1 MNSILRDKA
10 KEYARQIIFLSKK
23 MREDRVDFSI
33 ISQVI
38 RSGTSIGT
46 NIYEA
51 KYAQTMRDFVT
62 NLSIALS
69 ECSES
74 YYWIELLYDTGFI
87 SHEDNLRL
95 SGLCSE
101 IEKLLVSSIK
111 TSKAKIT
118 D

>member
-10 KEYARQIIFLSKK
+10 KEYARQTIFLSKK
-23 MREDRVDFSI
+23 MRETSVDFSI

-38 RSGTSIGT
+38 RSGTSIGA
-46 NIYEA
+46 NIHEA
-51 KYAQTMRDFVT
+51 KYAQSMKDFVT
-62 NLSIALS
+62 KLTIALK

-74 YYWIELLYDTGFI
+74 FYWIELLYDTGFI
-87 SHEDNLRL
+87 SDEDNLRL